1 MRMSLVGTGAVLAT
15 MSICTLLGIGA
26 AKQNTQEL
34 IKQQQQTPSSITI
47 NNDNSVHYE
56 NSFNGNTSDYDYN
69 NNEDY
74 DIDIQAEENNTQ
86 DTTNENS
93 TINPPVQSVQP
104 TQDKQQKTQQKTTTQ
119 NQPQQKSTTASSLK
133 NNINNNTTSTT
144 EETSNNTSDK
154 GITLRQPEKQ
164 EIPAKQP
171 DTCEYCGETGKLHGN
186 LRVWMDTNGTDHTT
200 HNKDCTKAYINS
212 TGIQPDSELELD

>member
-1 MRMSLVGTGAVLAT
+1 MRASTIMAFAGCAIVSMAACAMFLTG
-15 MSICTLLGIGA
+15 CD
-26 AKQNTQEL
+26 QD
-34 IKQQQQTPSSITI
+34 KQQEQTPTNVTI

-74 DIDIQAEENNTQ
+74 DIDNTQ

-93 TINPPVQSVQP
+93 MINPPEQQYQEKQR
-104 TQDKQQKTQQKTTTQ
+104 TIQQQEKEKIQQQQKQT
-119 NQPQQKSTTASSLK
+119 STTASSIK
-133 NNINNNTTSTT
+133 NNINNSTTSTT
-144 EETSNNTSDK
+144 TKESSNNTNDK
-154 GITLRQPEKQ
+154 GITPRQPEKK
-164 EIPAKQP
+164 EEPVKQANV
-171 DTCEYCGETGKLHGN
+171 CEYCGETGKLHGN

>member
-1 MRMSLVGTGAVLAT
+1 MRASAIMAFVGCTIVSISACAIFLTGC
-15 MSICTLLGIGA
+15 S
-26 AKQNTQEL
+26 QD
-34 IKQQQQTPSSITI
+34 KQQEPTVV
-47 NNDNSVHYE
+47 NNYNYN
-56 NSFNGNTSDYDYN
+56 NSFNSNTTDNSTDNSIDYN
-69 NNEDY
+69 YNNEDY

-104 TQDKQQKTQQKTTTQ
+104 TQDKQQKTQQENTIQ

-133 NNINNNTTSTT
+133 NNINNTTSTT
-144 EETSNNTSDK
+144 EEISNNTSDK

-200 HNKDCTKAYINS
+200 HNKDCTKAYINE

>member
-26 AKQNTQEL
+26 AKENTQEL
-34 IKQQQQTPSSITI
+34 IKQQEKTPTSVTI

-93 TINPPVQSVQP
+93 MINPPEQYQE
-104 TQDKQQKTQQKTTTQ
+104 KQRTTQQKKKEV
-119 NQPQQKSTTASSLK
+119 PQQKQTSTTASSIK
-133 NNINNNTTSTT
+133 NNSNNSTTSTT
-144 EETSNNTSDK
+144 TKESSNNTNDK
-154 GITLRQPEKQ
+154 GITPRQPEKK
-164 EIPAKQP
+164 EVPVKQANI
-171 DTCEYCGETGKLHGN
+171 CEYCGETGKLHGN

>member
-15 MSICTLLGIGA
+15 MSICTLLGIGC
-26 AKQNTQEL
+26 AKENTQEL

-93 TINPPVQSVQP
+93 MINPP
-104 TQDKQQKTQQKTTTQ
+104 KQYQGKQRTTQQEKKEDV
-119 NQPQQKSTTASSLK
+119 PQQKQTSTTASSIK
-133 NNINNNTTSTT
+133 NNSNNSTTSTT
-144 EETSNNTSDK
+144 TEEHSNNTNDK
-154 GITLRQPEKQ
+154 GITPRQPEKK
-164 EIPAKQP
+164 EKPVKQANV
-171 DTCEYCGETGKLHGN
+171 CEYCGETGKLHGN

>member
-1 MRMSLVGTGAVLAT
+1 MRRISLVSTGLVLFT
-15 MSICTLLGIGA
+15 VSTCCVLIMS
-26 AKQNTQEL
+26 

-93 TINPPVQSVQP
+93 MINPPVQSVQP
-104 TQDKQQKTQQKTTTQ
+104 TQDKQQDKQETTTQ

-154 GITLRQPEKQ
+154 GIALRQPEKQ

-200 HNKDCTKAYINS
+200 HNKDCTKAYINK

>member
-15 MSICTLLGIGA
+15 MSICTLLGIGC
-26 AKQNTQEL
+26 AKENTQEL

-93 TINPPVQSVQP
+93 TINPPEQQY
-104 TQDKQQKTQQKTTTQ
+104 QEKQRIIQQEEKEEIQQQQKQT
-119 NQPQQKSTTASSLK
+119 STTASSIK
-133 NNINNNTTSTT
+133 NNINNSTTSTT
-144 EETSNNTSDK
+144 TEESSNNTNDK
-154 GITLRQPEKQ
+154 GITPRRPEKKEQ
-164 EIPAKQP
+164 PVKQANV
-171 DTCEYCGETGKLHGN
+171 CEYCGETGKLHGN
-186 LRVWMDTNGTDHTT
+186 LRVWMDTNGTDHIT